1 MTKQLVEDSL
11 KQVFAEKGLE
21 PLAAGETIYG
31 LKGRLNSLSLVRL
44 IVELETRVQDQ
55 LGLTVMLT
63 DNKVLSMQQSPFQ
76 TAQTLSD
83 YLDQKIADARQS
95 A

>member
-21 PLAAGETIYG
+21 PLTAGETIYG

-83 YLDQKIADARQS
+83 YLDQKIADARKS

>member
-83 YLDQKIADARQS
+83 YLDQKIADARKS